1 MKNRYSKG
9 SHVSEARFREV
20 IRFFAAD
27 LPALTASELSGL
39 NYRTVHRIYTLMR
52 ERLVEMAFQEIQPFA
67 GDIEV
72 DESYSGARRVRGKRG
87 RGAGGKIPV
96 LGLHKRG
103 DRVFVSVV
111 KNCSRQEL
119 MPILKGH
126 VLSSSDIYT
135 DGWKAYDGLVTNGY
149 QHHRVHH
156 HENQFARGKNHVN
169 GIESF
174 WSYAKHRLLKLRSI
188 RKEKFL
194 LHLKECEWRWNHRH
208 YKISQS
214 FSNTSASTLS
224 QLHKTQTKIWSRQ
237 KSPGSLMR

>member
-1 MKNRYSKG
+1 M
-9 SHVSEARFREV
+9 
-20 IRFFAAD
+20 
-27 LPALTASELSGL
+27 
-39 NYRTVHRIYTLMR
+39 NYRTVHRIYTLLR
-52 ERLVEMAFQEIQPFA
+52 ERLVEMALQEMQPFA

-72 DESYSGARRVRGKRG
+72 DESYFGARRVRGKRG

-174 WSYAKHRLLKLRSI
+174 WSFAKHRLLKLRSI

-208 YKISQS
+208 HKIYPILLKHLRQYPL
-214 FSNTSASTLS
+214 ST
-224 QLHKTQTKIWSRQ
+224 T
-237 KSPGSLMR
+237 